1 MGARALFHDMAA
13 YTTHAVERRAEREIK
28 HAYIELCLRQGVRSN
43 APMDPDYASSSQ
55 TPFLNRHDYNGLA
68 VISVPNKQQP
78 TIITAYWKS
87 AKQDII
93 EKCIEEFKTLL
104 RIDKERRDE
113 HAMRSKKS
121 QKPRKSGSKSTKI
134 RNTSV
139 DLDAE
144 DLDDLDY

>member
-1 MGARALFHDMAA
+1 MAA

-113 HAMRSKKS
+113 HAMRVKKS
-121 QKPRKSGSKSTKI
+121 QRLKKHNSNSKSTRT
-134 RNTSV
+134 RNMSV

-144 DLDDLDY
+144 DFDDLDY